1 MSETESVIERVCLG
15 VLVGERGSM
24 SEREREC
31 MREGVYERERER
43 LGSVSVLGRVSEREG
58 EYEREIGERVCE
70 SKRET

>member
-43 LGSVSVLGRVSEREG
+43 SVLGSVSVLGRVSEREG
-58 EYEREIGERVCE
+58 EYEREIERG
-70 SKRET
+70 R